1 MAHPGICLSPNLRE
15 KIARGEVSSDQQDSL
30 IGELAE
36 FSGKSTSPPSLSF
49 HLRSLVIHSGLKIL
63 WSESQR
69 QALFRTI
76 VPKIKGCRPR
86 SA

>member
-1 MAHPGICLSPNLRE
+1 LSPNLLE
-15 KIARGEVSSDQQDSL
+15 KIARGKVSPDQQDAL

-36 FSGKSTSPPSLSF
+36 FSGDITSPPSMWF
-49 HLRSLVIHSGLKIL
+49 HLRGLAIHSGLKTL

-76 VPKIKGCRPR
+76 VPKIKGCPPRP
-86 SA
+86 A